1 MGGDTASLEVHLHP
15 LVLINISDH
24 FVRARASV
32 RSSRVIGAIIGDQEG
47 RRVDFHNSFEL
58 CMDSETELD
67 VDFFKQRLAQYLEI
81 FPKYEFL
88 GWYSIGHAPQDADK
102 ELYKKVQDLTSN
114 ENPFNLYLDA
124 EAMMAETAEGGQ
136 QSEEIPVKVFDSV
149 THIVDG
155 DTLIAWSE
163 VPYVIDTL
171 EAERISVNHV
181 ATQGSVSVGGHTSDF
196 TQHTGGLKNA
206 VVMLNN
212 RVTQLLEYM
221 RDVKAGNTPVNH
233 EVLRQMKCICD
244 ELKVTQP
251 EALQAQFSGE
261 INDAMLVVL
270 LATLTKTCA
279 RTSDLMDKFQLAH
292 DKKHRQRHHYS
303 FG

>member
-1 MGGDTASLEVHLHP
+1 MG
-15 LVLINISDH
+15 
-24 FVRARASV
+24 
-32 RSSRVIGAIIGDQEG
+32 IGTIIGDQEG

-114 ENPFNLYLDA
+114 EIPF
-124 EAMMAETAEGGQ
+124 
-136 QSEEIPVKVFDSV
+136 KVFDSV

-155 DTLIAWSE
+155 DTLIAWNE

-251 EALQAQFSGE
+251 AALQAQFSGE